1 MVPLYRIFPA
11 LYRTFPLFSFA
22 PFSDILDRMETRFNK
37 KVQKHR
43 RRLLPDNWQEKL
55 PLRPVLFL
63 LGLLVVVFLAIL
75 VNQPADSY
83 LNNAEIDVLRK
94 KGTLRVGVDENVYG
108 LNQNGVG
115 LEPAL
120 CMALSQ
126 VIFNSQDGCE
136 MAPVSRHTVAWQMGE
151 GNIDV
156 AVMSLDKL
164 TGKKYLVTE
173 APFYRDPCVLMG
185 YSLPEKGAL
194 GEKRIGVLHDT
205 DANKVLSQYQQR
217 QGTDPGYVDKQ
228 MGRFNI
234 YKAIALNGMGKEDE
248 AKQVYDDYKETEFSK
263 TPEGRITANDY
274 LTAANRWV
282 EAADN
287 YRSLD
292 ALLGDKQKSYTLDDI
307 ESLVL
312 KKYHANQMAG
322 RRDSAVAVSLQIS
335 DALGKALAREKQI
348 QEEEQVTIVR
358 EVEQMIANQAKE
370 TRQRQMGLWAALG
383 ILVLCIGLGNLVIAR
398 NAQKQRE
405 NLTDA
410 DFDRRPTETD
420 N

>member
-185 YSLPEKGAL
+185 YSIPAKADLSG
-194 GEKRIGVLHDT
+194 KRIAVLHDT
-205 DANKVLSQYQQR
+205 ACDAVVTKYQQDEENGLVVVPFAAYYDMLVALRAGSVDAACMPRTVALTHQEKAMVLSGYAL
-217 QGTDPGYVDKQ
+217 GTVDYHVIGTREEKDLLSLIDSQ
-228 MGRFNI
+228 LL
-234 YKAIALNGMGKEDE
+234 KW
-248 AKQVYDDYKETEFSK
+248 
-263 TPEGRITANDY
+263 ANDGTLRQWY
-274 LTAANRWV
+274 
-282 EAADN
+282 EAYD
-287 YRSLD
+287 
-292 ALLGDKQKSYTLDDI
+292 LLYDVG
-307 ESLVL
+307 
-312 KKYHANQMAG
+312 
-322 RRDSAVAVSLQIS
+322 
-335 DALGKALAREKQI
+335 
-348 QEEEQVTIVR
+348 
-358 EVEQMIANQAKE
+358 
-370 TRQRQMGLWAALG
+370 
-383 ILVLCIGLGNLVIAR
+383 
-398 NAQKQRE
+398 
-405 NLTDA
+405 
-410 DFDRRPTETD
+410 
-420 N
+420 